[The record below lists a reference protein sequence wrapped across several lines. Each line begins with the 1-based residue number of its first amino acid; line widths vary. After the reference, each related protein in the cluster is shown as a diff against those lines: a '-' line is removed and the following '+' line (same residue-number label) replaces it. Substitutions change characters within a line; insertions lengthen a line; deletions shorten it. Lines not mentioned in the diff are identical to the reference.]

1 MVRLRFAPSPTGSL
15 HVGNCRSA
23 ILNWIYAKKT
33 GGKFILRIEDTDVE
47 RSTTES
53 EREILDELKW
63 LGLAW
68 DEGPG
73 IGGDFGPYRQ
83 SERREK
89 YRHEAMK
96 LVNQGKAYR
105 CFCTQDELEKEKAEL
120 LEKRLSPKYSRKCLN
135 LSENEQNKLIV
146 KGKDFSVRFFV
157 PKEDITVNDLVMGK
171 IEFKSDVLNDFIL
184 LRSNGGAAYNFAV
197 VVDDI
202 SMAITHV
209 IRGGDHLPNTP
220 KQILLYKAFKKQ
232 TPEFVHTPMITG
244 MDGNR
249 LSKRDGA
256 VSVKEYREMGILPE
270 TLVNFLS
277 LLNWSSPSGKEILS
291 IDKLIDEFDFSRVSK
306 SPAAFDIKKLLWMN
320 GIYIRNYDKDKLAK
334 SILPYYEEK
343 FGLERLK
350 GINIIDTV
358 STISDS
364 IEYLAQAPEK
374 SEIFFTDNVKFDE
387 NTDRS
392 FLENQESK
400 DLLLQVLNGIDE
412 IIDFSEEKL
421 TKFLKSLLKESK
433 IDTKKFLMILRLALT
448 GSEQGPDIVK
458 VMKVFGK
465 EKCKRFLGGSQ
476 KPEDRRQESG

>member
-146 KGKDFSVRFFV
+146 KGKDFSVRFFD

-171 IEFKSDVLNDFIL
+171 IEFTSDVLNDFIL

-291 IDKLIDEFDFSRVSK
+291 IDRLIDEFDFSRVSK

-320 GIYIRNYDKDKLAK
+320 GIYIRNYDKDKLVELAVPY
-334 SILPYYEEK
+334 LPDV
-343 FGLERLK
+343 
-350 GINIIDTV
+350 NIETLFNIVD
-358 STISDS
+358 TISDN
-364 IEYLAQAPEK
+364 IDRLDQIPEK
-374 SEIFFTDNVKFDE
+374 AEIFLTDNVKFDE
-387 NTDRS
+387 NVDRS
-392 FLENQESK
+392 LLENQESK

-412 IIDFSEEKL
+412 IMDFSEEKL

-458 VMKVFGK
+458 VMKVLGK

-476 KPEDRRQESG
+476 KPEAGSQK

>member
-291 IDKLIDEFDFSRVSK
+291 IDKLIDEFFWGSI
-306 SPAAFDIKKLLWMN
+306 FTLWCNLL
-320 GIYIRNYDKDKLAK
+320 
-334 SILPYYEEK
+334 E
-343 FGLERLK
+343 
-350 GINIIDTV
+350 
-358 STISDS
+358 
-364 IEYLAQAPEK
+364 
-374 SEIFFTDNVKFDE
+374 
-387 NTDRS
+387 
-392 FLENQESK
+392 
-400 DLLLQVLNGIDE
+400 
-412 IIDFSEEKL
+412 
-421 TKFLKSLLKESK
+421 
-433 IDTKKFLMILRLALT
+433 
-448 GSEQGPDIVK
+448 
-458 VMKVFGK
+458 
-465 EKCKRFLGGSQ
+465 
-476 KPEDRRQESG
+476 